1 MAPSRGNMR
10 LMNRLDFS
18 VDQAGTDGSY
28 RITSILGLVPPGF
41 FPICLTQHSTP
52 LTVSQNIGL
61 NFLFPKWGPNGQL
74 FIVELALLGTNLY

>member
-1 MAPSRGNMR
+1 MR

-28 RITSILGLVPPGF
+28 RIIFLLGLVPPGF
-41 FPICLTQHSTP
+41 IPTCPTQHSTP
-52 LTVSQNIGL
+52 FSTSQNIGL

-74 FIVELALLGTNLY
+74 LIVKLALLGTNLY